1 MNAVG
6 QPISRIDGRLKVT
19 GSARYTAD
27 IPLEAIVH
35 AAIVYSTIANG
46 RIVSIDTAAAENAP
60 GVLAVL
66 THKNMPRMNQ
76 QSWSHLRP
84 QGQTYLPLQDD
95 QIHYAGQPVA
105 LVVAA
110 TLDQATYAGTLIKV
124 AYEAHPP
131 VVFDLRTASE
141 DAVEPSQ
148 RMWPLSSSVGDADKA
163 IAGAAVKIEQTYTM
177 SDRHHNPM
185 EPHVTLAVWDGDD
198 SLTLYDS
205 TQMVVGTKKLVS
217 LVLGIPEEK
226 INVVCEFLGGGFGG
240 KSWSWPHTLLAALAA
255 KVVNRPVRLQL
266 SRAQMYS
273 MVGHQAGTVQTIAL
287 GANSDGNLSGIRHDS
302 INPTSVFDDYV
313 EYAAMASRH
322 LWRASGGIATSHRVV
337 HVNRNSPVVLR
348 APMEAQ
354 GHFALECAM
363 DELAYATGID
373 PVELR
378 LRNDTDTDP
387 YSGRPFSTRALRECL
402 TKGAARFGWDR
413 RTPEPRSMRDGRYLI
428 GQGMAA
434 AIYTHWRWPG
444 KARVT
449 INGDGSAL
457 VEAAAHDIGTGT
469 YTVMAQVAADVLGL
483 APDKVTVRLGDTRLP
498 ESHPAIG
505 SATVSNATAAV
516 MLAARAA
523 REKAIALTLT
533 DRDAPFAGAAP
544 DDVIVADGRLAL
556 AKTNLNVTYAELLA
570 RNGLSS
576 LVGEG
581 DYAPVEEV
589 NGPKAIFSFS
599 AVFAEVRVDAD
610 LGLVRLNRFVGAYD
624 AGRIINPKTARSQ
637 AIGGIIWGVGQALL
651 EQSETDP
658 ASGQF
663 INRNYSGYL
672 VPTNADIPELDVL
685 FVGGFDEEASPLGH
699 QGPWRVDGG
708 IGSAG
713 DCQRS
718 VSRDR
723 QAHTRPADHNRKAV
737 LTRNCDGRFNSYRR
751 HCNAV
756 SPVLRRRSTAC
767 TIKKRS

>member
-1 MNAVG
+1 MSTVG
-6 QPISRIDGRLKVT
+6 QPLSRLDGRLKVT
-19 GSARYTAD
+19 GGARYTAD
-27 IPLEAIVH
+27 VPANAIVH

-46 RIVSIDTAAAENAP
+46 RVVSIDTTTAENAP
-60 GVLAVL
+60 GVLVVL
-66 THKNMPRMNQ
+66 THRNMPRMQ
-76 QSWSHLRP
+76 ALPWSHLRP

-95 QIHYAGQPVA
+95 QVHYAGQPVA
-105 LVVAA
+105 LVVAT

-124 AYEAHPP
+124 VYETNIP
-131 VVFDLRTASE
+131 VMFDLRTAKK

-148 RMWPLSSSVGDADKA
+148 RMWPLSSSIGDADKA
-163 IAGAAVKIEQTYTM
+163 IADAAVKIKQTYTM
-177 SDRHHNPM
+177 PDRHHNQM
-185 EPHVTLAVWDGDD
+185 EPHVTLAVWDDD
-198 SLTLYDS
+198 GTLTLYDS
-205 TQMVVGTKKLVS
+205 TQMVVGTMKLAS
-217 LVLGIPEEK
+217 EVLGVPEEK

-240 KSWSWPHTLLAALAA
+240 KSWSWPHTLLVALAA

-273 MVGHQAGTVQTIAL
+273 MVGHQAATVQTIAL
-287 GANSDGNLSGIRHDS
+287 GADHDGKLTGIRHDS
-302 INPTSVFDDYV
+302 VNPTSIFDDYV

-322 LWRASGGIATSHRVV
+322 LWRASGGISTSHKVV
-337 HVNRNSPVVLR
+337 RVNRNSPVVLR

-378 LRNDTDTDP
+378 LRNDTDSDP
-387 YSGRPFSTRALRECL
+387 YSGRPFSTRDLRECL

-413 RTPEPRSMRDGRYLI
+413 RTPEPRSMCDGRFLI
-428 GQGMAA
+428 GQGVAA

-449 INGDGSAL
+449 LNADGSTL

-469 YTVMAQVAADVLGL
+469 YTIMAQVAADVLGL
-483 APDKVTVRLGDTRLP
+483 APDRVTVRLGDTRLP

-505 SATVSNATAAV
+505 SATAANATAAV
-516 MLAARAA
+516 MLAAQAA
-523 REKAIALTLT
+523 RAKAIELALTG
-533 DRDAPFAGAAP
+533 RDAPFAGAAAK
-544 DDVIVADGRLAL
+544 DLIVAEGGLAL
-556 AKTNLNVTYAELLA
+556 ARRNLNITYAELLT

-576 LVGEG
+576 LVGDG
-581 DYAPVEEV
+581 DYDPVEEV

-599 AVFAEVRVDAD
+599 AVFAEVRVDPD
-610 LGLVRLNRFVGAYD
+610 LGLVRLNRFLGVYD

-637 AIGGIIWGVGQALL
+637 AIGGIIWGTGQALL

-685 FVGGFDEEASPLGH
+685 FVGDFDEEASPLGAK
-699 QGPWRVDGG
+699 GLGELTAV
-708 IGSAG
+708 
-713 DCQRS
+713 S
-718 VSRDR
+718 V
-723 QAHTRPADHNRKAV
+723 APAI
-737 LTRNCDGRFNSYRR
+737 T
-751 HCNAV
+751 NAV
-756 SPVLRRRSTAC
+756 YHATGKRVRDLPITIEKVL
-767 TIKKRS
+767 

>member
-1 MNAVG
+1 MSTVG
-6 QPISRIDGRLKVT
+6 QPLSRLDGRLKVT
-19 GSARYTAD
+19 GGARYTAD
-27 IPLEAIVH
+27 VPANAIVH

-46 RIVSIDTAAAENAP
+46 RVVSIDTTAAENAP
-60 GVLAVL
+60 GVLVVL
-66 THKNMPRMNQ
+66 THKNMPRMQ
-76 QSWSHLRP
+76 ALPWSHLRP

-95 QIHYAGQPVA
+95 QVHYAGQPVA
-105 LVVAA
+105 LVVAT

-124 AYEAHPP
+124 VYETNIP
-131 VVFDLRTASE
+131 VMFDLRTAKK

-148 RMWPLSSSVGDADKA
+148 RMWPLSSSIGDADKA
-163 IAGAAVKIEQTYTM
+163 IADAAVKIKQTYTM
-177 SDRHHNPM
+177 PDRHHNQM
-185 EPHVTLAVWDGDD
+185 EPHVTLAVWDDD
-198 SLTLYDS
+198 GKLTLYDS
-205 TQMVVGTKKLVS
+205 TQMVVGTMKLAS
-217 LVLGIPEEK
+217 AVLGVPEEK

-240 KSWSWPHTLLAALAA
+240 KSWSWPHTLLVALAA

-273 MVGHQAGTVQTIAL
+273 MVGHQAATVQTIAL
-287 GANSDGNLSGIRHDS
+287 GADHDGKLTGIRHDS
-302 INPTSVFDDYV
+302 VNPTSIFDDYV

-322 LWRASGGIATSHRVV
+322 LWRASGGISTSHKVV
-337 HVNRNSPVVLR
+337 RVNRNSPVVLR

-378 LRNDTDTDP
+378 LRNDTDSDP

-413 RTPEPRSMRDGRYLI
+413 RTPEPRSMRDGRFLI
-428 GQGMAA
+428 GQGVAA

-449 INGDGSAL
+449 LNADGSTL

-469 YTVMAQVAADVLGL
+469 YTIMAQVAADVLGL
-483 APDKVTVRLGDTRLP
+483 APDRVTVRLGDTRLP

-505 SATVSNATAAV
+505 SATAANATAAV
-516 MLAARAA
+516 MLAAQAA
-523 REKAIALTLT
+523 RAKAIELALTG
-533 DRDAPFAGAAP
+533 RDAPFAGAAAK
-544 DDVIVADGRLAL
+544 DLIVAEGGLAL
-556 AKTNLNVTYAELLA
+556 ARRNLNITYAELLT

-576 LVGEG
+576 LVGDG
-581 DYAPVEEV
+581 DYDPVEEV

-599 AVFAEVRVDAD
+599 AVFAEVRVDPD
-610 LGLVRLNRFVGAYD
+610 LGLVRLNRFLGAYD

-637 AIGGIIWGVGQALL
+637 AIGGIIWGTGQALL

-685 FVGGFDEEASPLGH
+685 FVGDFDEEASPLGAK
-699 QGPWRVDGG
+699 GLGELTAV
-708 IGSAG
+708 
-713 DCQRS
+713 S
-718 VSRDR
+718 V
-723 QAHTRPADHNRKAV
+723 APAI
-737 LTRNCDGRFNSYRR
+737 T
-751 HCNAV
+751 NAV
-756 SPVLRRRSTAC
+756 YHATGKRVRDLPITIEKVL
-767 TIKKRS
+767 

>member
-27 IPLEAIVH
+27 IPLETSVH

-46 RIVSIDTAAAENAP
+46 RIVSIETAVAENAP

-95 QIHYAGQPVA
+95 RIHYAGQPVA
-105 LVVAA
+105 LVVAF

-124 AYEAHPP
+124 AYDARPP
-131 VVFDLRTASE
+131 VVFDLRTAME
-141 DAVEPSQ
+141 DAVEPPQ
-148 RMWPLSSSVGDADKA
+148 RMWPLSSSVGDADEA

-177 SDRHHNPM
+177 PDRHHNPM
-185 EPHVTLAVWDGDD
+185 EPHVTLAVWVGDG

-205 TQMVVGTKKLVS
+205 TQMVVGTRKLVS

-226 INVVCEFLGGGFGG
+226 VNVVCEFLGGGFGG
-240 KSWSWPHTLLAALAA
+240 KSWSWPHTMLAALAA

-287 GANSDGNLSGIRHDS
+287 GANSDGKLSGISHDS
-302 INPTSVFDDYV
+302 VNPTSVFDDYV

-337 HVNRNSPVVLR
+337 YVNRNSPVVLR

-483 APDKVTVRLGDTRLP
+483 APDKMTVRLGDTRLP

-533 DRDAPFAGAAP
+533 GRDAPFAGAAP

-556 AKTNLNVTYAELLA
+556 AKTDLNVTYADLLA
-570 RNGLSS
+570 HNRLSS

-581 DYAPVEEV
+581 DYAPVEEA

-685 FVGGFDEEASPLGH
+685 FVGGFDEEASPLGTK
-699 QGPWRVDGG
+699 GLGELTAV
-708 IGSAG
+708 
-713 DCQRS
+713 S
-718 VSRDR
+718 V
-723 QAHTRPADHNRKAV
+723 APAIA
-737 LTRNCDGRFNSYRR
+737 
-751 HCNAV
+751 NAV
-756 SPVLRRRSTAC
+756 YHATGKRIRDLPVTVEKLL
-767 TIKKRS
+767 

>member
-1 MNAVG
+1 MSTVG
-6 QPISRIDGRLKVT
+6 QPLSRLDGRLKVT
-19 GSARYTAD
+19 GGARYTAD
-27 IPLEAIVH
+27 VPANAIVH

-46 RIVSIDTAAAENAP
+46 RVVSIDTTTAENAP
-60 GVLAVL
+60 GVLVVL
-66 THKNMPRMNQ
+66 THRNMPRMKALP
-76 QSWSHLRP
+76 WSHLRP

-95 QIHYAGQPVA
+95 QVHYAGQPVA
-105 LVVAA
+105 LVVAT

-124 AYEAHPP
+124 VYETNIP
-131 VVFDLRTASE
+131 VMFDLRTAKK

-148 RMWPLSSSVGDADKA
+148 RMWPLSSSIGDADKA
-163 IAGAAVKIEQTYTM
+163 IADAAVKIKQTYTM
-177 SDRHHNPM
+177 PDRHHNQM
-185 EPHVTLAVWDGDD
+185 EPHVTLAVWDDD
-198 SLTLYDS
+198 GKLTLYDS
-205 TQMVVGTKKLVS
+205 TQMVVGTMKLAS
-217 LVLGIPEEK
+217 AVLGVPEEK

-240 KSWSWPHTLLAALAA
+240 KSWSWPHTLLVALAA

-273 MVGHQAGTVQTIAL
+273 MVGHQAATVQTIAL
-287 GANSDGNLSGIRHDS
+287 GADHDGKLTGIRHDS
-302 INPTSVFDDYV
+302 VNPTSIFDDYV

-322 LWRASGGIATSHRVV
+322 LWRASGGISTSHKVV
-337 HVNRNSPVVLR
+337 RVNRNSPVVLR

-378 LRNDTDTDP
+378 LRNDTDSDP

-413 RTPEPRSMRDGRYLI
+413 RTPEPRSMRDGRFLI
-428 GQGMAA
+428 GQGVAA

-449 INGDGSAL
+449 LNADGSAL

-469 YTVMAQVAADVLGL
+469 YTIMAQVAADVLGL
-483 APDKVTVRLGDTRLP
+483 APDRVTVRLGDTRLP

-505 SATVSNATAAV
+505 SATAANATAAV
-516 MLAARAA
+516 MLAAQAA
-523 REKAIALTLT
+523 RAKAIELALTG
-533 DRDAPFAGAAP
+533 RDAPFAGAAAK
-544 DDVIVADGRLAL
+544 DLIVAQGGLAL
-556 AKTNLNVTYAELLA
+556 ARRNLNITYAELLT

-576 LVGEG
+576 LVGDG
-581 DYAPVEEV
+581 DYDPVEEV

-599 AVFAEVRVDAD
+599 AVFAEVRVDPD
-610 LGLVRLNRFVGAYD
+610 LGLVRLNRFLGVYD

-637 AIGGIIWGVGQALL
+637 AIGGIIWGTGQALL

-685 FVGGFDEEASPLGH
+685 FVGDFDEEASPLGAK
-699 QGPWRVDGG
+699 GLGELTAV
-708 IGSAG
+708 
-713 DCQRS
+713 S
-718 VSRDR
+718 V
-723 QAHTRPADHNRKAV
+723 APAI
-737 LTRNCDGRFNSYRR
+737 T
-751 HCNAV
+751 NAV
-756 SPVLRRRSTAC
+756 YHATGKRVRDLPITIEKVL
-767 TIKKRS
+767 

>member
-27 IPLEAIVH
+27 IPLETIVH

-46 RIVSIDTAAAENAP
+46 RIVSIETAVAENAP

-95 QIHYAGQPVA
+95 RIHYAGQPVA

-124 AYEAHPP
+124 AYETHPP
-131 VVFDLRTASE
+131 VVFDLRTAME
-141 DAVEPSQ
+141 DAVEPPQ
-148 RMWPLSSSVGDADKA
+148 RMWPLSSSVGDADRA

-185 EPHVTLAVWDGDD
+185 EPHATLAVWDGDG

-287 GANSDGNLSGIRHDS
+287 GASSDGNLSGIRHDS

-363 DELAYATGID
+363 DELAYATGVD

-413 RTPEPRSMRDGRYLI
+413 RTPEPRSMRDERYLI
-428 GQGMAA
+428 GQGVAA

-449 INGDGSAL
+449 INGGGSAL

-599 AVFAEVRVDAD
+599 AVFAEVRVDAE

-685 FVGGFDEEASPLGH
+685 FVGGFDEEASPLGTK
-699 QGPWRVDGG
+699 GLGELTAV
-708 IGSAG
+708 
-713 DCQRS
+713 S
-718 VSRDR
+718 V
-723 QAHTRPADHNRKAV
+723 APAIA
-737 LTRNCDGRFNSYRR
+737 
-751 HCNAV
+751 NAV
-756 SPVLRRRSTAC
+756 YHATGKRIRDLPVTVEKLL
-767 TIKKRS
+767 